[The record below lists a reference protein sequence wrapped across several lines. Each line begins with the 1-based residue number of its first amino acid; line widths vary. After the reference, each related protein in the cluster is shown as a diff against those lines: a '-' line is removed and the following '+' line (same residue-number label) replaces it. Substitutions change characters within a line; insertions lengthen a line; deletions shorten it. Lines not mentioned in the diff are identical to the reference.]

1 MVTAVAYD
9 SQGTSTTLPGYQGA
23 GPITVTANTASF
35 GYVDQVFGDSS
46 GTSTVAQNSVVDVD
60 GWAGDQEDG
69 SPVARVTIY
78 IDGAVVGNA
87 RLGLSRP
94 DLGTRYSRGGWAFSY
109 NIGNLAP
116 GTHMVTAVA
125 YDSQGRSATL
135 PGYQGAGPITVT
147 GTTQAQTINH
157 VIFMLQENRTFDSY
171 FGMLNPYRARI
182 TGMSDNGQRMRL
194 SSPNDEQNEPSAVYA

>member
-78 IDGAVVGNA
+78 IDGAAVGNA
-87 RLGLSRP
+87 RLEIGRASCRE
-94 DLGTRYSRGGWAFSY
+94 RECQGGGAFS
-109 NIGNLAP
+109 
-116 GTHMVTAVA
+116 
-125 YDSQGRSATL
+125 
-135 PGYQGAGPITVT
+135 
-147 GTTQAQTINH
+147 
-157 VIFMLQENRTFDSY
+157 
-171 FGMLNPYRARI
+171 
-182 TGMSDNGQRMRL
+182 
-194 SSPNDEQNEPSAVYA
+194 